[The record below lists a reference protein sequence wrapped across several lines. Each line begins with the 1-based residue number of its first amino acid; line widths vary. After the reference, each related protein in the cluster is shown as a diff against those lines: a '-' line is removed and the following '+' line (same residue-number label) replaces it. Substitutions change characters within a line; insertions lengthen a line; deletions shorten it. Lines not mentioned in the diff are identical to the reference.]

1 VRRLRAPLA
10 RELPTRLTAPLV
22 AATFAALV
30 WLEHR
35 RPLRAPVEPKVP
47 RSARNLAMAVL
58 SAAAIRATER
68 PVTSRLADVVL
79 RRRWGVA
86 RTVALPPWLEVAVA
100 VVLLDYT
107 LYVWHVLT
115 HRVPFLWR
123 FHEVHH
129 ADRDLDAST
138 ALRFHFGEMILSVP
152 WRAGQIVAIGATPLA
167 LSTWQTLTLL
177 AILFHHS
184 NVRLP
189 IGVERRLARM
199 FMTPRLHGI
208 HHSTVRD
215 ETDANW
221 GTILSLPD
229 HLHGTAR
236 QDVPQAAITIGTP
249 TPRPSSFRLPDLLR
263 RPFRAPLARRP
274 PF

>member
-1 VRRLRAPLA
+1 MRLG
-10 RELPTRLTAPLV
+10 RELPARVTAPLV
-22 AATFAALV
+22 AAAFAALV
-30 WLEHR
+30 WLERR
-35 RPLRAPVEPKVP
+35 RPLRVPVEPKA
-47 RSARNLAMAVL
+47 RRNARNLAMAVL
-58 SAAAIRATER
+58 SATAIRATER
-68 PVTSRLADVVL
+68 PVTTPLSRLVL

-86 RTVALPPWLEVAVA
+86 RIVALPPWLEVTVA

-123 FHEVHH
+123 FHDVHH

-152 WRAGQIVAIGATPLA
+152 WRAGQIVAVGATPLA
-167 LSTWQTLTLL
+167 LSTWQTLTLV

-189 IGVERRLARM
+189 IGVERRLARV

-229 HLHGTAR
+229 HVHGTAR
-236 QDVPQAAITIGTP
+236 RAVPQAAITIGTP
-249 TPRPSSFRLPDLLR
+249 TPGPTALRFRDLLR
-263 RPFRAPLARRP
+263 RPFRPPLARRP

>member
-1 VRRLRAPLA
+1 MRDRRWVTGPRAPLA
-10 RELPTRLTAPLV
+10 RELPTRVTAPLL
-22 AATFAALV
+22 AAAFAALA
-30 WLEHR
+30 WLERR
-35 RPLRAPVEPKVP
+35 RPLRAPVEPTA
-47 RSARNLAMAVL
+47 RRTARNLAMAVL

-68 PVTSRLADVVL
+68 PVTSALSRLVL

-86 RTVALPPWLEVAVA
+86 RMVPLPRWLEVAVA
-100 VVLLDYT
+100 VLLLDYT
-107 LYVWHVLT
+107 LYAWHVLT
-115 HRVPFLWR
+115 HRVPVLWR

-138 ALRFHFGEMILSVP
+138 ALRFHFGEMMLSVP
-152 WRAGQIVAIGATPLA
+152 WRAGQIVAVGATPLA
-167 LSTWQTLTLL
+167 LSIWQTLTLL

-189 IGVERRLARM
+189 IDVERRLARVLV
-199 FMTPRLHGI
+199 TPRLHGI
-208 HHSTVRD
+208 HHSRVRE

-221 GTILSLPD
+221 GTILSVPD

-249 TPRPSSFRLPDLLR
+249 ARRPTGLRFPDLLR
-263 RPFRAPLARRP
+263 RPFTSRG
-274 PF
+274 

>member
-1 VRRLRAPLA
+1 MRFD

-22 AATFAALV
+22 AATFVALV
-30 WLEHR
+30 WLERR
-35 RPLRAPVEPKVP
+35 RPLRAPAERKA
-47 RSARNLAMAVL
+47 RRNARNLAMAVL

-68 PVTSRLADVVL
+68 PVTTRLSRVVL

-86 RTVALPPWLEVAVA
+86 RILALPPWLEVAIA

-115 HRVPFLWR
+115 HRVPLLWR

-138 ALRFHFGEMILSVP
+138 ALRFHFAEMILSVP
-152 WRAGQIVAIGATPLA
+152 WRAGQIAVVGATPLA
-167 LSTWQTLTLL
+167 LSVWQTLTLL

-189 IGVERRLARM
+189 IRIERRLARIL
-199 FMTPRLHGI
+199 MTPRLHGI
-208 HHSTVRD
+208 HHSIVRD
-215 ETDANW
+215 QTDANW
-221 GTILSLPD
+221 GTILSVPD

-236 QDVPQAAITIGTP
+236 RDVPQAAITIGTP
-249 TPRPSSFRLPDLLR
+249 TPRPGGRRLPDLLR
-263 RPFRAPLARRP
+263 RPFRGWLARQRP
-274 PF
+274 F

>member
-1 VRRLRAPLA
+1 
-10 RELPTRLTAPLV
+10 
-22 AATFAALV
+22 
-30 WLEHR
+30 
-35 RPLRAPVEPKVP
+35 
-47 RSARNLAMAVL
+47 MAVL
-58 SAAAIRATER
+58 NAAAIRATER

-184 NVRLP
+184 NMRLP

-208 HHSTVRD
+208 HHSIVRD

-236 QDVPQAAITIGTP
+236 QDVPQATVTIGTP
-249 TPRPSSFRLPDLLR
+249 TPRPSGFRLPDLLR

>member
-1 VRRLRAPLA
+1 MRLE

-22 AATFAALV
+22 AGTFAALV
-30 WLEHR
+30 WLERR
-35 RPLRAPVEPKVP
+35 RPLRLPVEPKAR
-47 RSARNLAMAVL
+47 RSARNLAIAVL

-68 PVTSRLADVVL
+68 PVTSRLARVVL

-115 HRVPFLWR
+115 HRVPLLWR

-189 IGVERRLARM
+189 IGVERRLARIV
-199 FMTPRLHGI
+199 MTPRLHGI
-208 HHSTVRD
+208 HHSIVRD
-215 ETDANW
+215 ESDANW
-221 GTILSLPD
+221 GTILTLAD

-236 QDVPQAAITIGTP
+236 QDVRQAAITIGTP
-249 TPRPSSFRLPDLLR
+249 TPRVSGFRLPDLLR